1 MPRPKKKP
9 DYDAAQIMKDFMDTV
24 AEAFGTYDDRTDSR
38 DPGLN
43 AVAAEFGITAL
54 KARKLLLTAGVFHSV
69 EQTDRGTAV
78 QENEV
83 GENHERHRIS

>member
-38 DPGLN
+38 DPALYNGLM
-43 AVAAEFGITAL
+43 
-54 KARKLLLTAGVFHSV
+54 
-69 EQTDRGTAV
+69 
-78 QENEV
+78 
-83 GENHERHRIS
+83 HELIV

>member
-38 DPGLN
+38 DPGLELCN
-43 AVAAEFGITAL
+43 RPNPFYGKFPVIDINSIISITIYIY
-54 KARKLLLTAGVFHSV
+54 F
-69 EQTDRGTAV
+69 
-78 QENEV
+78 
-83 GENHERHRIS
+83 